1 MSAVRS
7 KESLFLNLALA
18 IAVISVVASI
28 ILWVTNS
35 WVAALIV
42 LAATLPLLLVLFR
55 LRDHTDLISP
65 VSARKQRRVGVW
77 LLVAGVACTLVAG
90 VALAMGSEFIFRW
103 LGSFGPGLA
112 IGGVVAALLAGARR

>member
-7 KESLFLNLALA
+7 KESLFLNLALT

-42 LAATLPLLLVLFR
+42 LAATLPLLLAWIHRCDF
-55 LRDHTDLISP
+55 
-65 VSARKQRRVGVW
+65 
-77 LLVAGVACTLVAG
+77 GVAAWEKEKYP
-90 VALAMGSEFIFRW
+90 SE
-103 LGSFGPGLA
+103 LG
-112 IGGVVAALLAGARR
+112 